1 MKFLKNQIIYD
12 IIKKKEDESM
22 KKTISIILS
31 VILIISA
38 FSLNAFAATTKTEAL
53 LNKLNTEKEVAVTLT
68 AGDIPIFGANSDATD
83 TVYIK
88 GDKAAYDY
96 NAGFINARLVLDD
109 DEIVA
114 YLPVFPYVHV
124 KLDSTAIGSVD
135 IWGII
140 NEATNITLGVLNYV
154 KSYEE
159 EVDGKK
165 YYVEEFNDR
174 AQVTSKFYYD
184 GDDLK
189 ILKVTD
195 AKTGSVQNTYF
206 EDISFEVDDS
216 IFELPLISFDL
227 TPVLQGLFVAL
238 LAA

>member
-1 MKFLKNQIIYD
+1 
-12 IIKKKEDESM
+12 M
-22 KKTISIILS
+22 KKTLSIIMS
-31 VILIISA
+31 VILIISV
-38 FSLNAFAATTKTEAL
+38 FSLNAFAATTKTETL
-53 LNKLNTEKEVAVTLT
+53 VDKINTEKEVAVTLT
-68 AGDIPIFGANSDATD
+68 AGDIPLFGANSDATD
-83 TVYIK
+83 TIYIK
-88 GDKAAYDY
+88 DDKAAYDY
-96 NAGFINARLVLDD
+96 NAGFINIRVVLDD
-109 DEIVA
+109 DEIIA
-114 YLPVFPYVHV
+114 FLPVFPYVHV
-124 KLDSTAIGSVD
+124 KLDSKAIGSVD

-140 NEATNITLGVLNYV
+140 NEATNITFGVLNYV

-189 ILKVTD
+189 ILNVTD
-195 AKTGSVQNTYF
+195 KKTNSVQNTYF

-216 IFELPLISFDL
+216 IFKLPLISFDM
-227 TPVLQGLFVAL
+227 TPVLSALFLSL

>member
-1 MKFLKNQIIYD
+1 
-12 IIKKKEDESM
+12 M
-22 KKTISIILS
+22 KKALSIIMS
-31 VILIISA
+31 VILIVSV
-38 FSLNAFAATTKTEAL
+38 FSFNAFAATTKTETL
-53 LNKLNTEKEVAVTLT
+53 LNNINEKKEVAVTLT
-68 AGDIPIFGANSDATD
+68 AGDIPLFGANSDATD
-83 TVYIK
+83 TIYIK

-96 NAGFINARLVLDD
+96 NAGFINARVVLDD
-109 DEIVA
+109 DEIIA
-114 YLPVFPYVHV
+114 FLPAFPYVHV
-124 KLDSTAIGSVD
+124 KLDSKAIGSVD

-140 NEATNITLGVLNYV
+140 DEATNVTFGVLEFV

-159 EVDGKK
+159 DVDGKT

-189 ILKVTD
+189 ILKVYD
-195 AKTGSVQNTYF
+195 AKTNSVQNTYF

-216 IFELPLISFDL
+216 IFKLPLISFDM
-227 TPVLQGLFVAL
+227 TPILQGLFIAL